1 MRPLAVLL
9 AALALISGAPLVT
22 PAAHAAPPGAV
33 TYAPPV
39 DGAPSDLFRPPST
52 PYGPGNRGV
61 DYATEPGT
69 AVRTAAPGEVVFA
82 GVVGFTRHV
91 VVLHP
96 DGLRTSYSFL
106 ERISVRRGDR
116 LPAGAVVG
124 IAGAAF
130 HFGVRAGDAYLDPLA
145 LFGGGADR
153 VHLVPDAERQP
164 LPEAA
169 ERAGLGQSLAG
180 FLGSVATTTR
190 GAVEW
195 AGGQA
200 GAGLERARDG
210 AGRAARYLRD
220 QATATVNGWMQELRT
235 WVHYA
240 TVLSPAGIVTGTIE
254 VAMDAWQASHRLC
267 TPDDE
272 PPPAPPPGRRL
283 AVLVAGLGS
292 SSDPAHAS
300 VTDVDTAA
308 LGYAPAD
315 VKRFSYR
322 GGTTDENSYTALDTV
337 GDLGTSGR
345 RLALLLAR
353 LARDHPGVPI
363 DIVAHSQGGVV
374 TRAAL
379 AYHLK
384 HKLDGA
390 PQLGTVI
397 TLASPHQGADLAT
410 AGFLLDRTKWG
421 HNIQEVI
428 GESGISPIDPRAVAV
443 RQLAET
449 SPFMRRLNR
458 QEMPGGVRFVSI
470 AATHDLVVPSQRSEL
485 AGAENILVRLNGT
498 SQLSNHSDLPGS
510 PEAHREMALALA
522 GRPPTCTSFIESFR
536 GGLAGYGISY
546 VEDAIGGGLSALFL
560 RFGGHQNLPSFKK
573 PPPTHKRPW
582 WPRRPSSDRKGR

>member
-9 AALALISGAPLVT
+9 AALALVSGAPFVT
-22 PAAHAAPPGAV
+22 PAAYAAPPAV

-39 DGAPSDLFRPPST
+39 DGATVDLFRPPST

-61 DYATEPGT
+61 DYATAPGT

-91 VVLHP
+91 VVLHA

-106 ERISVRRGDR
+106 QRVTVRRGDR

-145 LFGGGADR
+145 LFGGPDR
-153 VHLVPDAERQP
+153 VHLVPDAERVP

-169 ERAGLGQSLAG
+169 ERTGLGQSLRG
-180 FLGSVATTTR
+180 FLGSVTTASR

-195 AGGQA
+195 ASGKVD
-200 GAGLERARDG
+200 AGLQRAGDG
-210 AGRAARYLRD
+210 AALAARYLRD
-220 QATATVNGWMQELRT
+220 QATAIVDEWMQELRT
-235 WVHYA
+235 WIHYA
-240 TVLSPAGIVTGTIE
+240 SVLSPAGMVAGTFE
-254 VAMDAWQASHRLC
+254 VAMDAWQAAHRLC

-272 PPPAPPPGRRL
+272 PPPPPRPGRRL

-292 SSDPAHAS
+292 SSDPAQAS

-308 LGYAPAD
+308 LGYAPGD
-315 VKRFSYR
+315 VKQFSYR
-322 GGTTDENSYTALDTV
+322 GGTTEENDYDALDTL
-337 GDLGTSGR
+337 GDLGTSGK

-353 LARDHPGVPI
+353 LARNNPGVPI

-379 AYHLK
+379 AYHVK
-384 HKLDGA
+384 HKLPGG

-410 AGFLLDRTKWG
+410 AGFLLGRTKWG

-428 GESGISPIDPRAVAV
+428 GESGISPIDPRATSV

-449 SPFMRRLNR
+449 SSFMRRLKR
-458 QEMPGGVRFVSI
+458 QEMPAGVRFVSI
-470 AATHDLVVPSQRSEL
+470 AATNDVVVPSQRSEL
-485 AGAENILVRLNGT
+485 EGADNILVRLAGT
-498 SQLSNHSDLPGS
+498 SPLTNHSDLPGS

-522 GRPPTCTSFIESFR
+522 GQPPTCTSFLESFR
-536 GGLAGYGISY
+536 GGMAGYGISY
-546 VEDAIGGGLSALFL
+546 AEDAIGGGLSALFL
-560 RFGGHQNLPSFKK
+560 RFGGHQGLPSFKK
-573 PPPTHKRPW
+573 PPPTHKLPW
-582 WPRRPSSDRKGR
+582 WSRRRASTPRKDQ